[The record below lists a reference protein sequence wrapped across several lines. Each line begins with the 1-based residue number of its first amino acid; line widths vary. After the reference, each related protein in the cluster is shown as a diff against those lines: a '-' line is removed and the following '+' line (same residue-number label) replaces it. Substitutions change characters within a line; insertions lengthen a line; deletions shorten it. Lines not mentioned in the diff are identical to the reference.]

1 MSRQPAPGRDAA
13 VALDFLRYDLVA
25 DIGAGDSYSDIY
37 GITRFRNM
45 DFTKSW
51 ARRLRR
57 QYILLPQ
64 TIGPYA
70 SEEAAGK
77 PPVDERSPG

>member
-1 MSRQPAPGRDAA
+1 
-13 VALDFLRYDLVA
+13 
-25 DIGAGDSYSDIY
+25 
-37 GITRFRNM
+37 M

-70 SEEAAGK
+70 SEEARRKAARSMSAAGLIFAR
-77 PPVDERSPG
+77 DRMSFDLSLIHI